1 VAEVSFGNKMLGGLS
16 KGFMAEI
23 VVKTIRTVLNNSIK
37 GVRPGQLLTAIQ
49 KDESIWALAGTDINQ
64 MAGKIPKNLI
74 EAGRPMYRKAVL
86 EYGTATDLILM
97 WLKEDNPI
105 LFSMI
110 INTDGGIAWFDR
122 QVKEMTTNLGLEYE

>member
-1 VAEVSFGNKMLGGLS
+1 
-16 KGFMAEI
+16 MAETVI
-23 VVKTIRTVLNNSIK
+23 KTIRAVLNKSIE

-64 MAGKIPKNLI
+64 MAGKIPKPLI
-74 EAGRPMYRKAVL
+74 EAGRPMYRKAVM
-86 EYGTATDLILM
+86 EYGTATELILV
-97 WLKEDNPI
+97 WLNEDNPV

-110 INTDGGIAWFDR
+110 INTNGGIAWFER